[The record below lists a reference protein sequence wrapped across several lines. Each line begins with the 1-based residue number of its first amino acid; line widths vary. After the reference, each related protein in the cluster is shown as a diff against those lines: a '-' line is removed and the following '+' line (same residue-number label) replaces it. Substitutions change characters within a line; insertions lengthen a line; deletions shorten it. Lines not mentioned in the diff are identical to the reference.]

1 MKTIGHELLGELAA
15 KAEASP
21 RRRAHFN
28 LHESLSDDIHRLCIA
43 AAPDTYIRPHR
54 HSLPGRWELLAVL
67 SGSATV
73 FAFAADGVVADRV
86 ELGPDGGAR
95 ALELEENLFHCF
107 VANGEGTAVL
117 EVKRGPYVP
126 TPESDFAPWAPPEG
140 DAAALAFLERLRTAK
155 PGDNVAPK

>member
-1 MKTIGHELLGELAA
+1 MDVGPFHGDAQGVLVGEQVRRGGPIVADHELLGQGGLV
-15 KAEASP
+15 
-21 RRRAHFN
+21 RRRIPQQMGQQPGPEAHEIP
-28 LHESLSDDIHRLCIA
+28 HPA
-43 AAPDTYIRPHR
+43 AAVA
-54 HSLPGRWELLAVL
+54 LLED
-67 SGSATV
+67 
-73 FAFAADGVVADRV
+73 ADGVVADRV